1 MSDTVLQQQAQ
12 QAPAVKIFQEDVTIT
27 AGSAW
32 PSWIPTINTN
42 SIEISPNT
50 DDDATNALN
59 NISLTSTEAHFPPWR
74 AALETA
80 LKENERDDAAHL
92 YASLATIK
100 SFGRPSNH
108 CVFFRGFLSDGIESQ
123 TIACTKD
130 DTSNNHHNHHHHHH
144 RHQHEAGPLSVEAV
158 ERLANVLVFAVDV
171 RSGSVDDLVHG
182 SKFGEICWIFP
193 ETRQQIR
200 VSGTIQLITS
210 PNHILAKTHQISSAP
225 SFASLQ
231 NFPALDWESL
241 RREMWRKVS
250 AVRRASYTWP
260 TTRHDVTRSGSSG
273 YHQIP
278 PVYPNIVDA
287 AAKNSVVE
295 GGVATTIAVDGQSG
309 REAAVGLLGLPMV
322 TSLDASSDNE
332 FARQESLETVIGQ
345 ALEDPHQQHRQV
357 QKNSIKKTK
366 THHHHDSKQQHE
378 HRTIAFNNF
387 CLLLLDV
394 DGVDNVEMSKAPH
407 AHTKYRRT
415 TESVSGIS
423 GTESVSGFVRNTGN
437 AEVVRVSVADR
448 IFSIDDLAGGE
459 GGCSTIDGLVKR
471 LDKWTVKDVLG

>member
-1 MSDTVLQQQAQ
+1 MSNTILQQQGQ
-12 QAPAVKIFQEDVTIT
+12 QVSAVKIVEEDVANT
-27 AGSAW
+27 GGPAW

-42 SIEISPNT
+42 SIEISPNL
-50 DDDATNALN
+50 DDDATDALN
-59 NISLTSTEAHFPPWR
+59 NISLASTEAHFPPWR

-80 LKENERDDAAHL
+80 LKDNERDDAAHL

-108 CVFFRGFLSDGIESQ
+108 CVFFRGFLSDGIECQ
-123 TIACTKD
+123 ETPCTKD
-130 DTSNNHHNHHHHHH
+130 DTTGS
-144 RHQHEAGPLSVEAV
+144 LSADAV

-182 SKFGEICWIFP
+182 SKIFP

-200 VSGTIQLITS
+200 VSGTIQLIAS
-210 PNHILAKTHQISSAP
+210 PNHILAKSHQISSAP

-260 TTRHDVTRSGSSG
+260 TTRHDVTRSGSTG
-273 YHQIP
+273 YHQVLS
-278 PVYPNIVDA
+278 VYPNVVDA

-295 GGVATTIAVDGQSG
+295 GGVATEIVVDRQNGQ
-309 REAAVGLLGLPMV
+309 EAAMGLLGLPIV
-322 TSLDASSDNE
+322 TSLDANSDNE
-332 FARQESLETVIGQ
+332 FARQESAETVNGQ
-345 ALEDPHQQHRQV
+345 GLQDQQQ
-357 QKNSIKKTK
+357 QQQIQNNSIKKTK
-366 THHHHDSKQQHE
+366 NHHHHDHKQQHE
-378 HRTIAFNNF
+378 HRAIAFNNF

-394 DGVDNVEMSKAPH
+394 DGADNVEMCKAPH

-415 TESVSGIS
+415 IESVGGIS
-423 GTESVSGFVRNTGN
+423 GTESASGFIGHAGN

-448 IFSIDDLAGGE
+448 IFSIDNLVGGGE
-459 GGCSTIDGLVKR
+459 GCSTTDGLVKR
-471 LDKWTVKDVLG
+471 VDKWTVKNVLG